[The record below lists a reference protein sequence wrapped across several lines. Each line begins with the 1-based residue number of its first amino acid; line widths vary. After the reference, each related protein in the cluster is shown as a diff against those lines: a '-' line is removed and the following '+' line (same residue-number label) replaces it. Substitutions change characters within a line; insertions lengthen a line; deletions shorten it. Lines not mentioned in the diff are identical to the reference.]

1 LADRRAGFVRIRP
14 VVVLDY
20 HGAKRCERP
29 RQMSVATSSSAATF
43 GKGAFAS
50 LRYRKVRDRIV
61 EFVLLGCGL
70 VAVFTTLAIV
80 LILVYESASF
90 FEHVSVRDFL
100 TDTMWTP
107 LFADAR
113 YGILPLVSGTLT
125 VTLVALLVAIPLG
138 TIIAIYLS
146 EFATHRVRESVKP
159 VLELLGAV
167 PTVVYGYFALLMVTP
182 FLQKLIPGL
191 PGFNML
197 SAGLV
202 IGLMIV
208 PYVASVSEDA
218 MRAVPRYMRE
228 GSYAMGATK
237 LQTALRVVVPGALS
251 GIAAAYILGISR
263 AIGETMV
270 VAIAAGMQPTLTFD
284 PTEPAATITA
294 YIVQVSLGDLPHDS
308 IGYQSIFAAGLVL
321 MLMTLVF
328 NVLGFFLTRRFREAY

>member
-1 LADRRAGFVRIRP
+1 
-14 VVVLDY
+14 
-20 HGAKRCERP
+20 
-29 RQMSVATSSSAATF
+29 MSATATTRSTAM
-43 GKGAFAS
+43 GKGAFSS
-50 LRYRKVRDRIV
+50 LAYRKNRDRAI
-61 EFVLLGCGL
+61 ELILLACAL

-80 LILVYESASF
+80 VILVVESSYF
-90 FEHVSVRDFL
+90 FEHVTIREFL
-100 TDTMWTP
+100 TDRMWTP
-107 LFADAR
+107 LFDDAH
-113 YGILPLVSGTLT
+113 YGIMPLVAGTLT
-125 VTLVALLVAIPLG
+125 VTFVALLVAIPLG

-146 EFATHRVRESVKP
+146 EFATHRMRETVKP
-159 VLELLGAV
+159 ILELLGAV

-182 FLQKLIPGL
+182 FLQKLMPNL

-270 VAIAAGMQPTLTFD
+270 VAIAAGMQPTFTFN

-328 NVLGFFLTRRFREAY
+328 NVIGFFLTRKFREAY